1 MTGHRTAAGGWKRG
15 AAPFAL
21 LLLPPLVLAACQPAP
36 QPIVLRPPAVALRP
50 RAETPPPAPV
60 RPAAAKWSFSV
71 TVAGCEARAAAPGLS
86 LVLRTEA
93 DRTLRVALS
102 GASRAS
108 NEARLDFAGPD
119 GEISLPV
126 RRAGAVLAAVLPAD
140 EASVDR
146 AGVLLGGGTL
156 RLGGGPALLTVPD
169 AGVAGR
175 DWLGCVRSRME
186 G

>member
-1 MTGHRTAAGGWKRG
+1 MTGHRTATGWSRRG

-21 LLLPPLVLAACQPAP
+21 LLLPPLLLAACRPAP

-50 RAETPPPAPV
+50 RAEAPQPAPV

-102 GASRAS
+102 GARRTSEGAK
-108 NEARLDFAGPD
+108 LDFAGPD
-119 GEISLPV
+119 GEVSLPV
-126 RRAGAVLAAVLPAD
+126 RRAGAVLVAELPAD
-140 EASVDR
+140 EASTDR
-146 AGVLLGGGTL
+146 VGVVLGGGTL
-156 RLGGGPALLTVPD
+156 RLGGGPALLNVPD

>member
-1 MTGHRTAAGGWKRG
+1 MVERSKRG

-21 LLLPPLVLAACQPAP
+21 LLLAPLVLAACQPAP
-36 QPIVLRPPAVALRP
+36 QPIVLRPPVAPPRT
-50 RAETPPPAPV
+50 RAEAPPPAPA

-102 GASRAS
+102 GARRAS
-108 NEARLDFAGPD
+108 DGARLDFAGPD
-119 GEISLPV
+119 GEVSLPV
-126 RRAGAVLAAVLPAD
+126 RRAGAALVAAFPAD
-140 EASVDR
+140 EASADR